1 MEKHTFV
8 ICAYKKSPYL
18 RKCIESLKKQTIRSN
33 IIIITSTPNEYIRQI
48 AEEYDIPLKVN
59 CGDKGIVQDWNFGYA
74 QCTTPYIT
82 IAHQDDI
89 YFPTYAE
96 RALGLLEESY
106 KPLIYFSDYCEIR
119 NGKLIKSNLLLNTKR
134 LMLLPLRI
142 KGFRKSKFVRRR
154 ILSLGDAISCPS
166 VTFAAL
172 NLPNPVFNVH
182 FRSCEDWEAWEKISR
197 IDGEFLYDPVV
208 GMGHRIH
215 EESETSIIINDNARK
230 REDYEMFCKFWPK
243 VIAKILVRI
252 YSTSE
257 KSNKV

>member
-59 CGDKGIVQDWNFGYA
+59 YGDKGIVQDWNFGYA

-89 YFPTYAE
+89 YFPSYAE

-106 KPLIYFSDYCEIR
+106 KPLIYFSDY
-119 NGKLIKSNLLLNTKR
+119 
-134 LMLLPLRI
+134 
-142 KGFRKSKFVRRR
+142 
-154 ILSLGDAISCPS
+154 
-166 VTFAAL
+166 
-172 NLPNPVFNVH
+172 
-182 FRSCEDWEAWEKISR
+182 
-197 IDGEFLYDPVV
+197 
-208 GMGHRIH
+208 
-215 EESETSIIINDNARK
+215 
-230 REDYEMFCKFWPK
+230 
-243 VIAKILVRI
+243 
-252 YSTSE
+252 
-257 KSNKV
+257 